1 MFFEFES
8 SSSSNQPTKDSSLAQ
23 NSIIMAKKI
32 SSISP
37 LAIDSSNSFLNH
49 HISPFSSSLSS
60 SSTPTRHRRYSM
72 HSFVSTTGQNQQ
84 QQSNA
89 LGTLRENIPASSN
102 CDLALI
108 TKKKLMILTANGGS
122 TSISTNSP
130 FSLSSSSSSSSGILN
145 GSLSNKLK
153 SADEGFIEPDVKLNQ
168 TFTKRSNSDLRKE
181 VLLASIQRSLS
192 ASSEDLFAINKTL
205 NQESSSS
212 SMNTD
217 SLNDDDPMDQ
227 SMNTVSQ
234 SITIPMLIQN
244 NQNNNSS
251 SRYGSSSA
259 IYMPSETQINQRS
272 PTTFTSTLSMAGSI
286 RNNHQSSPSSRKVN

>member
-1 MFFEFES
+1 MFFEFE
-8 SSSSNQPTKDSSLAQ
+8 SSSNQPTKDSSLAQ

-49 HISPFSSSLSS
+49 HISPFSSSLS

-244 NQNNNSS
+244 NQNS

-259 IYMPSETQINQRS
+259 IYMPSETQINRKNFCHFKCNS
-272 PTTFTSTLSMAGSI
+272 IFTIFDFSF
-286 RNNHQSSPSSRKVN
+286 